1 LKKDLLGVQLLE
13 LGFFEPETRNP
24 KLETR
29 NPKLETSNNRA
40 LTVFLMSESILIVDD
55 ERGIRETLSAVLR
68 DEGFHADAVESGEE
82 CLKAIARRAYGCVL
96 LDVWLPGISGL
107 ETLQQMRDANSDVAV
122 VIISGHGNIETAVR
136 ATKLGAFDFIE
147 KPLSIEKTVLTIRNA
162 LRQRQLERANAEMS
176 AELKEEYEMVGE
188 SVAMRALR
196 KQIAVVAPT
205 DGRVLISGESG
216 AGKELVARAIHAQ
229 SRRAAA
235 PFIEVN
241 SAAIP
246 EELIESEL
254 FGHVKGSFTGAT
266 AAKKG
271 KFELADG
278 ATLFLDEVSDMSAN
292 VQAKVLRVLEEQRFE
307 PVGSNTPINVDVRV
321 VAATNKRLDEEIEK
335 GTFRSDLFFR
345 LNVIPFEVPP
355 LRERVEDVPLLIDH
369 FNRRFAKAYGKKP
382 KVFDAE
388 AIELMQR
395 YSWPG
400 NVRELRNTIERVVI
414 LHQNHRVAVTNL
426 PAFGDSEPPASSY
439 RFPSFK
445 EASDAYHREFIQR
458 KLDEA
463 EGNVSRA
470 AELMGIDRSHLYRR
484 MRALGISVRGER
496 A

>member
-1 LKKDLLGVQLLE
+1 
-13 LGFFEPETRNP
+13 
-24 KLETR
+24 
-29 NPKLETSNNRA
+29 
-40 LTVFLMSESILIVDD
+40 MSDSILIVDD
-55 ERGIRETLSAVLR
+55 ERGIRESLSAVLR
-68 DEGFHADAVESGEE
+68 DEGFAADAVGSGEE
-82 CLKAIARRAYGCVL
+82 CLQALARRGYACVL

-107 ETLQQMRDANSDVAV
+107 DTLKQMRESNSDAAV
-122 VIISGHGNIETAVR
+122 VIISGHGNVETAVR

-147 KPLSIEKTVLTIRNA
+147 KPLSIEKTVLTVRNA
-162 LRQRQLERANAEMS
+162 LRQRQLERANAEMAAELS
-176 AELKEEYEMVGE
+176 AEYAMVGE

-307 PVGSNTPINVDVRV
+307 PVGSNTPVDVDVRV
-321 VAATNKRLDEEIEK
+321 IAATNKRLDDEIEK
-335 GTFRSDLFFR
+335 GSFRADLFFR

-355 LRERVEDVPLLIDH
+355 LRERVEDVPLLIEH
-369 FNRRFAKAYGKKP
+369 FNKRFANAYGRKP
-382 KVFDAE
+382 KEFDPE

-395 YSWPG
+395 YTWPG

-414 LHQNHRVAVTNL
+414 MHQEPRVTIKDL
-426 PAFGDSEPPASSY
+426 PAFGDAEPPASSY

-484 MRALGISVRGER
+484 MKALEISAR
-496 A
+496 

>member
-1 LKKDLLGVQLLE
+1 
-13 LGFFEPETRNP
+13 
-24 KLETR
+24 
-29 NPKLETSNNRA
+29 
-40 LTVFLMSESILIVDD
+40 MSESILIVDD
-55 ERGIRETLSAVLR
+55 ERGIRESLSAVLR
-68 DEGFHADAVESGEE
+68 DEGFAVDAVATGEE
-82 CLKAIARRAYGCVL
+82 CLKAIGKRAYGCVL

-107 ETLQQMRDANSDVAV
+107 ETLQQMREAGCDAAV
-122 VIISGHGNIETAVR
+122 VIISGHGNVETAVR

-147 KPLSIEKTVLTIRNA
+147 KPLSIERTVLTVRNA
-162 LRQRQLERANAEMS
+162 LRQRRLELANQSLA
-176 AELKEEYEMVGE
+176 AELNEEYVMIGE

-216 AGKELVARAIHAQ
+216 VGKELVARAIHAQ

-235 PFIEVN
+235 TFIEVN

-254 FGHVKGSFTGAT
+254 FGHVKGAFTGAT

-307 PVGSNTPINVDVRV
+307 PVGSNTPVSVDVRII
-321 VAATNKRLDEEIEK
+321 AATNKKLDEEIEK
-335 GTFRSDLFFR
+335 GTFRSDLYFR

-355 LRERVEDVPLLIDH
+355 LRERLEDVPQLVEH
-369 FNRRFAKAYGKKP
+369 FNQRFAKAYAKKP
-382 KVFDAE
+382 LRFDTKALE
-388 AIELMQR
+388 SMQN
-395 YSWPG
+395 YPWPG
-400 NVRELRNTIERVVI
+400 NVRELRNTIERIVI
-414 LHQNHRVAVTNL
+414 MHTNQRVGVKDL
-426 PAFGDSEPPASSY
+426 PAFGSAELPASSY

-484 MRALGISVRGER
+484 MRALGINVRG
-496 A
+496 

>member
-1 LKKDLLGVQLLE
+1 
-13 LGFFEPETRNP
+13 
-24 KLETR
+24 
-29 NPKLETSNNRA
+29 
-40 LTVFLMSESILIVDD
+40 MSESILIVDD

-68 DEGFHADAVESGEE
+68 DEGFNADAVASGEE
-82 CLKAIARRAYGCVL
+82 CLKAIGRRAYGCVL
-96 LDVWLPGISGL
+96 LDVWLPGINGL
-107 ETLQQMRDANSDVAV
+107 ETLSQMRNSNCDAAV
-122 VIISGHGNIETAVR
+122 VIISGHGNVETAVR

-147 KPLSIEKTVLTIRNA
+147 KPLSIEKTVLTVRNA
-162 LRQRQLERANAEMS
+162 LRQRQLERSNEEMS
-176 AELKEEYEMVGE
+176 AELKAEYAMVGE
-188 SVAMRALR
+188 SVGMRALR
-196 KQIAVVAPT
+196 QQITVVAPT

-271 KFELADG
+271 KFEIADG

-307 PVGSNTPINVDVRV
+307 PVGSNTPISVDVRV
-321 VAATNKRLDEEIEK
+321 IAATNKRLDEEIEK

-355 LRERVEDVPLLIDH
+355 LRDRLEDVPLLVDH
-369 FNRRFAKAYGKKP
+369 FNQRFAKAYGKKP
-382 KVFDAE
+382 KRFDAK
-388 AIELMQR
+388 AIEAMQR

-400 NVRELRNTIERVVI
+400 NVRELRNTVERVMI
-414 LHQNHRVAVTNL
+414 LHQKGGVGVKDL
-426 PAFGDSEPPASSY
+426 PAFGDEEPPASSY

-463 EGNVSRA
+463 GGNVSRA

-484 MRALGISVRGER
+484 MRALGLQNRAER
-496 A
+496 SPSS

>member
-1 LKKDLLGVQLLE
+1 
-13 LGFFEPETRNP
+13 
-24 KLETR
+24 
-29 NPKLETSNNRA
+29 
-40 LTVFLMSESILIVDD
+40 
-55 ERGIRETLSAVLR
+55 
-68 DEGFHADAVESGEE
+68 
-82 CLKAIARRAYGCVL
+82 
-96 LDVWLPGISGL
+96 
-107 ETLQQMRDANSDVAV
+107 
-122 VIISGHGNIETAVR
+122 
-136 ATKLGAFDFIE
+136 
-147 KPLSIEKTVLTIRNA
+147 
-162 LRQRQLERANAEMS
+162 MS
-176 AELKEEYEMVGE
+176 AELSAEYAMVGE

-278 ATLFLDEVSDMSAN
+278 ATLFLDEVSDMSPN
-292 VQAKVLRVLEEQRFE
+292 VQAKVLRVLEEQRFD

-321 VAATNKRLDEEIEK
+321 IAATNKRLDEEIEK
-335 GTFRSDLFFR
+335 GTFRADLFFR

-355 LRERVEDVPLLIDH
+355 LRERVEDVPLLIEH
-369 FNRRFAKAYGKKP
+369 FNQRFATAYGRQP
-382 KVFDAE
+382 KQFDPE

-414 LHQNHRVAVTNL
+414 LHQNRRVSITDL
-426 PAFGDSEPPASSY
+426 PAFGDAEPPASSY

-484 MRALGISVRGER
+484 MKALGISARQQV
-496 A
+496 

>member
-1 LKKDLLGVQLLE
+1 
-13 LGFFEPETRNP
+13 
-24 KLETR
+24 
-29 NPKLETSNNRA
+29 
-40 LTVFLMSESILIVDD
+40 MSESILIVDD

-254 FGHVKGSFTGAT
+254 FGHVKGAFTGAT

-355 LRERVEDVPLLIDH
+355 LRERVEDVPLLIEH
-369 FNRRFAKAYGKKP
+369 FNLRFAKAYGKKP

-414 LHQNHRVAVTNL
+414 LHQNHRVAITNL
-426 PAFGDSEPPASSY
+426 PAFGESEPPASSY

>member
-1 LKKDLLGVQLLE
+1 
-13 LGFFEPETRNP
+13 
-24 KLETR
+24 
-29 NPKLETSNNRA
+29 
-40 LTVFLMSESILIVDD
+40 MESILIVDD

-68 DEGFHADAVESGEE
+68 DEGFTADAVGTGEE
-82 CLKAIARRAYGCVL
+82 CLKAIARRAYGCLL
-96 LDVWLPGISGL
+96 LDVWLPGINGL
-107 ETLQQMRDANSDVAV
+107 ETLSQMRASNCDAAV
-122 VIISGHGNIETAVR
+122 VIISGHGNVETAVR

-147 KPLSIEKTVLTIRNA
+147 KPLSIEKSVLTVRNA
-162 LRQRQLERANAEMS
+162 LRQRQLERANEEMS
-176 AELKEEYEMVGE
+176 AELKAEYEMVGE
-188 SVAMRALR
+188 SVGMRALR

-216 AGKELVARAIHAQ
+216 AGKDLVARAIHAQ

-271 KFELADG
+271 KFEIADG

-307 PVGSNTPINVDVRV
+307 PVGSNTPISVDVRV
-321 VAATNKRLDEEIEK
+321 IAATNKHLDEEIEK

-355 LRERVEDVPLLIDH
+355 LRDRPEDVPLLIDH
-369 FNRRFAKAYGKKP
+369 FNHRFANAYGKKAKRFDP
-382 KVFDAE
+382 K
-388 AIELMQR
+388 AIEAMQR

-400 NVRELRNTIERVVI
+400 NVRELRNTVERVMI
-414 LHQNHRVAVTNL
+414 LHQKGGVGVKDL
-426 PAFGDSEPPASSY
+426 PAFGDEEPPASSY

-463 EGNVSRA
+463 GGNVSRA

-484 MRALGISVRGER
+484 MRALGLSARTN
-496 A
+496 